1 MVKWSGCV
9 DGNLVDFIWLLLNL
23 VAIGIQI
30 GESLRLV
37 HIFILG
43 YANWLDGLN
52 FSGINRVSVVAFN
65 PEFAIPNL
73 KSRQEIDELEVLV
86 AHQLLEYLVTEG
98 LVDEN
103 VRFFEVW
110 EQNNIDFF
118 RSSADFDQVNYATD
132 IVEVTIEDLSLLV
145 TAGK

>member
-1 MVKWSGCV
+1 M
-9 DGNLVDFIWLLLNL
+9 
-23 VAIGIQI
+23 
-30 GESLRLV
+30 
-37 HIFILG
+37 
-43 YANWLDGLN
+43 
-52 FSGINRVSVVAFN
+52 SVVAFN